1 MSVLVAILAHNE
13 EGRIGRCI
21 ASLLCEP
28 GDFPVHVVV
37 NGSGDHTAEIARSYG
52 HRVIVHDYRLGGKS
66 RSWNRFVFEELNE
79 FAGTHVFV
87 DGDAEI
93 APGSVAAL
101 QAVLEQ
107 NPSANAAS
115 GIPLNGRRAE
125 YYQSI
130 MQIEHGLFGDLY
142 AVRGS
147 FLARMKAANIRLP
160 DDLVGDDGLIGS
172 LAKTDLNPE
181 TDWQDKRVIVCSD
194 AGFYCEPASIADPAT
209 WKVQYAR
216 QINYSVRHFQNQI
229 ISDIMRAKG
238 PSALPA
244 MLAGS
249 YSHYLKSFR
258 PRLAV
263 SQFWFDFRALRRMH
277 IVAQKLRV

>member
-1 MSVLVAILAHNE
+1 MSILIAILAHNE
-13 EGRIGRCI
+13 ESRIGSCI
-21 ASLLCEP
+21 ASLLSEP
-28 GDFPVHVVV
+28 GDFLIHVVV
-37 NGSGDHTAEIARSYG
+37 NGTSDRTAEIASSFG
-52 HRVIVHDYRLGGKS
+52 HRIIVHNYTQGGKS
-66 RSWNRFVFEELNE
+66 RSWNRFVFEELGE
-79 FAGTHVFV
+79 YADTHVFV

-115 GIPLNGRRAE
+115 GVPLNGRRAE
-125 YYQSI
+125 YYQSK
-130 MQIEHGLFGDLY
+130 MRIEHGLFGDLY

-181 TDWQDKRVIVCSD
+181 TEWQDNRVIVSRD

-238 PSALPA
+238 PNALPA
-244 MLAGS
+244 MLSRS
-249 YSHYLKSFR
+249 YPYYLKSFR
-258 PRLAV
+258 PRFAL

-277 IVAQKLRV
+277 NAAQKLSA